1 MFIYCLITIFDV
13 EMVTLE
19 RKVYMNLKNKIITLL
34 EQNKYTYK
42 ELAGHLRL
50 TEAEL
55 DHALE
60 TKTLEVR
67 TLELISKELRIPL
80 YSFFRDPVETE
91 KSLSPD
97 KQRYYD
103 VNIWSDQE
111 VKYRSEITKLKE
123 DLEKLAAAAKN
134 KDMLI
139 EALEGELK
147 KGWSK

>member
-1 MFIYCLITIFDV
+1 MI
-13 EMVTLE
+13 TLE
-19 RKVYMNLKNKIITLL
+19 KKVRMNLKNKIITLL

-42 ELAGHLRL
+42 ELAEHLRI

-80 YSFFRDPVETE
+80 YSFFRDPAEMEQYLAT
-91 KSLSPD
+91 D
-97 KQRYYD
+97 KERYYD

-111 VKYRSEITKLKE
+111 VKYKSEITKLKE
-123 DLEKLAAAAKN
+123 ELQKLAAETKN
-134 KDMLI
+134 KDLLI

-147 KGWSK
+147 KGWTK

>member
-1 MFIYCLITIFDV
+1 MI
-13 EMVTLE
+13 TLE
-19 RKVYMNLKNKIITLL
+19 KKVRMNLKNKIITLL

-42 ELAGHLRL
+42 ELAEHLHI

-80 YSFFRDPVETE
+80 YSFFRDPEMMAAYANTKE
-91 KSLSPD
+91 S
-97 KQRYYD
+97 YYN

-111 VKYRSEITKLKE
+111 VKYKNEIILLRE
-123 DLEKLAAAAKN
+123 E
-134 KDMLI
+134 I
-139 EALEGELK
+139 
-147 KGWSK
+147 S

>member
-1 MFIYCLITIFDV
+1 
-13 EMVTLE
+13 MVTLE
-19 RKVYMNLKNKIITLL
+19 RKAHMNLKNKIIALL

-42 ELAGHLRL
+42 ELAEHLRI

-80 YSFFRDPVETE
+80 YSFFRDPAEMEQYLGT
-91 KSLSPD
+91 D
-97 KQRYYD
+97 KERYYD

-111 VKYRSEITKLKE
+111 IKYKSEITKLKE
-123 DLEKLAAAAKN
+123 ELQSKPAPAPLKPIALVKTTNFEVTLSSDTLITLETY
-134 KDMLI
+134 ML
-139 EALEGELK
+139 
-147 KGWSK
+147 SR

>member
-1 MFIYCLITIFDV
+1 MIA
-13 EMVTLE
+13 LE
-19 RKVYMNLKNKIITLL
+19 KKALMNLKNKIISLL

-42 ELAGHLRL
+42 ELADHLHL

-80 YSFFRDPVETE
+80 YSFFRDPAEVE
-91 KSLSPD
+91 KYLSPD
-97 KQRYYD
+97 TQRFYD

-111 VKYRSEITKLKE
+111 VKYKSEI
-123 DLEKLAAAAKN
+123 
-134 KDMLI
+134 
-139 EALEGELK
+139 
-147 KGWSK
+147 